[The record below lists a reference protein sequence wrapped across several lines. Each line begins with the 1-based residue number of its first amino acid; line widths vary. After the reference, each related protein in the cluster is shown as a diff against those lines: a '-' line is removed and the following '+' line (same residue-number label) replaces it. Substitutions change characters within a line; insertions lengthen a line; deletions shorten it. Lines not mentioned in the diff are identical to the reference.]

1 MKNKKTEKEICDEI
15 YNVFQKNRPKP
26 LLTEEQMEEYGGEIV
41 GGSVSDGTFEIKV
54 PFKKRE
60 FN

>member
-1 MKNKKTEKEICDEI
+1 MKNKKTEKKICDEI
-15 YNVFQKNRPKP
+15 YNIFQKNRPKP
-26 LLTEEQMEEYGGEIV
+26 LLTEEQMKEYGGEIV

-54 PFKKRE
+54 SFKKKE